1 MFSDQIT
8 GIFRTIIGLVICYIF
23 SLIAISL
30 SSKNI
35 KTFIEPISCGYF
47 DRIGGGIIG
56 LIRAWVIISS
66 LFIAASII
74 YDKTELKDNYIGVIA
89 KEGYQNNAKWL
100 TSAASYNFTNN
111 MAKVL
116 LYIIPSS
123 FKDIKFQDFEL
134 YNDIVF
140 VGKNKKNVAN
150 QETEDFQLNDE
161 LQKALKSLQ
170 KSDDK
175 KEK

>member
-1 MFSDQIT
+1 MGLNFFDNIVIIMSLLSLFFGVLKGAIKTMIDIIAMISTIFLTIWLLPYSYEMFSDQIT

-66 LFIAASII
+66 LFIAASK
-74 YDKTELKDNYIGVIA
+74 DKE
-89 KEGYQNNAKWL
+89 
-100 TSAASYNFTNN
+100 
-111 MAKVL
+111 
-116 LYIIPSS
+116 
-123 FKDIKFQDFEL
+123 
-134 YNDIVF
+134 
-140 VGKNKKNVAN
+140 
-150 QETEDFQLNDE
+150 
-161 LQKALKSLQ
+161 
-170 KSDDK
+170 
-175 KEK
+175 